1 MISYN
6 AGNSSNWQS
15 VWSQSFTAEPAPGN
29 KPELERYFPL
39 PDISV
44 PIQLSAGLLAFY
56 ATSQDADPK
65 WKFAANVKRKYVT
78 GLTVGGDPDAVVD
91 SKRIFLNQFS
101 LLRYPVSF
109 GSSYSL
115 LISVPYWHRQITLSL
130 WEYTGPVI
138 DTADQKLE
146 QILERLP
153 VL

>member
-1 MISYN
+1 MLGSHV
-6 AGNSSNWQS
+6 GGRGW
-15 VWSQSFTAEPAPGN
+15 
-29 KPELERYFPL
+29 
-39 PDISV
+39 
-44 PIQLSAGLLAFY
+44 
-56 ATSQDADPK
+56 
-65 WKFAANVKRKYVT
+65 
-78 GLTVGGDPDAVVD
+78 GGDPDAVVD